1 MRRQLFVALIV
12 AISSSADGSQFSS
25 SLRSTLINANPSLKI
40 HKRTAIEREAS
51 SVNPFQPTIRA
62 IKFWRYVGPIVV
74 NYKCTEYWYKI
85 AYKNDPVSRIK
96 DAYHVHKFDCKD
108 THQPHVLIDL

>member
-1 MRRQLFVALIV
+1 MRRRLLVASVIV
-12 AISSSADGSQFSS
+12 AVSSSVDGSQFGS
-25 SLRSTLINANPSLKI
+25 SLRSTLINANPSLTSI
-40 HKRTAIEREAS
+40 HKRSVIEREA

-85 AYKNDPVSRIK
+85 AYKNDPVSRIQ
-96 DAYHVHKFDCKD
+96 DAYHVHKF
-108 THQPHVLIDL
+108 

>member
-25 SLRSTLINANPSLKI
+25 SLRSTLINANPSLTSI
-40 HKRTAIEREAS
+40 HKRSVIEREA

-85 AYKNDPVSRIK
+85 TYKNDPVSRIK
-96 DAYHVHKFDCKD
+96 DAYNVHKF
-108 THQPHVLIDL
+108 

>member
-1 MRRQLFVALIV
+1 MRRHRLFITFFVALN
-12 AISSSADGSQFSS
+12 SSADGGQFSS
-25 SLRSTLINANPSLKI
+25 SLRSTLINANPSLTSI
-40 HKRTAIEREAS
+40 HKRSVIEREAS
-51 SVNPFQPTIRA
+51 VNPLQPTIRA

-96 DAYHVHKFDCKD
+96 DAYHVHKF
-108 THQPHVLIDL
+108 

>member
-1 MRRQLFVALIV
+1 MFQLTAANLAAVYAQLSSILI
-12 AISSSADGSQFSS
+12 
-25 SLRSTLINANPSLKI
+25 PSLTSI
-40 HKRTAIEREAS
+40 HKRSVIEREA

-62 IKFWRYVGPIVV
+62 LKFWRYVGPIVV

-96 DAYHVHKFDCKD
+96 NAYHVHKF
-108 THQPHVLIDL
+108 